1 VSTAYMQANLTS
13 SRFAWADVRLP
24 ASPPAHI
31 LSPSAIRLHTFTS
44 ARSTLAHVLRQ
55 VFLVVGAEPTHVCS
69 FVTHF
74 FAHDTPAPAAKQLA
88 KSVWNCVEQVLP
100 SVPALRQSLKALLAC
115 RMQAAVASLNRCG
128 SSVVEVDVLLV
139 VVVFTV
145 FVVVG
150 VWAAA
155 RPACPKSTV
164 PATITAVTTFDTRN
178 IPVSICEPRFLR
190 SPATVVLLKPL
201 RARGGTTSGVVPPC
215 NLARI

>member
-1 VSTAYMQANLTS
+1 
-13 SRFAWADVRLP
+13 
-24 ASPPAHI
+24 
-31 LSPSAIRLHTFTS
+31 
-44 ARSTLAHVLRQ
+44 LAHVVRQ

-74 FAHDTPAPAAKQLA
+74 FAHDTPAPAAKQSA

-145 FVVVG
+145 LVVVG

-155 RPACPKSTV
+155 CPACPKSTV

-178 IPVSICEPRFLR
+178 IPVSICEPRF
-190 SPATVVLLKPL
+190 SPVTRDCCCVEASAGKRRDDERRRP
-201 RARGGTTSGVVPPC
+201 AVPSC
-215 NLARI
+215 